1 MRKMRK
7 LLRIMLIYIF
17 NVVFYSA
24 VDGYYGHMDDDR
36 GSSSSGSQ
44 YGTSPRGQTS
54 SSPRG
59 TISPYA
65 GYNNPGTPKLNRW
78 IY

>member
-1 MRKMRK
+1 M
-7 LLRIMLIYIF
+7 LHIILIYS
-17 NVVFYSA
+17 NVVFYSV

-65 GYNNPGTPKLNRW
+65 GYNNPGTLKLDRW
-78 IY
+78 IYQVAVD